1 MRLRDVFIGPK
12 LFTFEGSIRK
22 YPDELRVYD
31 VAPLYSHS
39 DLPMREMWR
48 HKAGV
53 SLLARCES
61 VVF

>member
-1 MRLRDVFIGPK
+1 VRLRDVFIGPK

-22 YPDELRVYD
+22 HPNELRVYD
-31 VAPLYSHS
+31 AVLLYSHS
-39 DLPMREMWR
+39 NLPMQEMWR

-61 VVF
+61 IVF